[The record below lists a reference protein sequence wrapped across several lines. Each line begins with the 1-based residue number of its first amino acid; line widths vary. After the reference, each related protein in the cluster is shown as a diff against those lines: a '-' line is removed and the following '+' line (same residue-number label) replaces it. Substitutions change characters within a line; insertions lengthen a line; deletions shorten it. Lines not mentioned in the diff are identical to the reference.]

1 MTPRRQCLLLAA
13 SAVLACQ
20 PAVSA
25 GQALRLPPRS
35 HDASGGTAIASMLSP
50 LARDAREDEVF
61 RQIAS
66 GNVPPFLRTLVEVTD
81 TARVGGTVRRV
92 SYLVTPDYLALG
104 SDADYLLMPMTPL
117 LAQRLADA
125 LGCSLPTR
133 RMVDAIYAAA
143 PLKLSPEP
151 IPPGAAMVTVPVF
164 SRHNEIVKAQRAA
177 VLSGFPLGVLVAG
190 HKKDVIISNLI
201 RVGTRAATPSPVV
214 IYGWHMLDG
223 AAIQPAYNGHGDT
236 YADYSHGIRLVHRT
250 VTIDGV
256 PFDIARVLADPDLYV
271 LLSDE
276 GVIPEARY
284 GAAPPRDSPA
294 PGHRADDLR
303 NVRGSSRRTATAI
316 PQRRGATPAGQ

>member
-1 MTPRRQCLLLAA
+1 MTPRQSCLLLAA

-20 PAVSA
+20 PSVAA
-25 GQALRLPPRS
+25 GQGLRLPPRPTG
-35 HDASGGTAIASMLSP
+35 APGGAELAATLAP
-50 LARDAREDEVF
+50 LTRDAREAEVF
-61 RQIAS
+61 RQIES
-66 GNVPPFLRTLVEVTD
+66 GNIPPFLRTLIEVAD
-81 TARVGGTVRRV
+81 QARVGGTVRRV

-104 SDADYLLMPMTPL
+104 SNADYLLMPMTPL
-117 LAQRLADA
+117 VAQRLADD

-133 RMVDAIYAAA
+133 KMVDAIYAAA

-151 IPPGAAMVTVPVF
+151 IPPSAAMVTVPVF
-164 SRHNEIVKAQRAA
+164 IRHNEMVKAPRAA
-177 VLSGFPLGVLVAG
+177 ALPSFPLGVLVAG

-250 VTIDGV
+250 ATVDGV
-256 PFDIARVLADPDLYV
+256 PYDMARVLADPDLHV

-284 GAAPPRDSPA
+284 GARPSRTPR
-294 PGHRADDLR
+294 
-303 NVRGSSRRTATAI
+303 
-316 PQRRGATPAGQ
+316 